1 MSKGLTKVMPYD
13 KAELMIETY
22 DPFLKQECIVKFP
35 DMETVF
41 KLLTADDNK
50 HGKGRV
56 SQHIDSL
63 SGDIY
68 TMYPSGYSRRFI
80 PDRNA
85 YYWNAPHTSGTARQE
100 AGRVDKNLPL
110 MIGLP
115 PNVTGIY
122 KPSRETR
129 YHGWSFIWEFKGRE
143 GEKPTSVSNFHVSW
157 NQTYTSA
164 SPRYKRSGA
173 LQPSK
178 ISPQCIEWY
187 PDSKGNG
194 MGPAFLNPQE
204 YQYAIDGMIIDPR
217 LFAMRYEMIY
227 LEEYVEPDKK
237 QVLLDIREDLD
248 NIKWL

>member
-1 MSKGLTKVMPYD
+1 MPYD

-41 KLLTADDNK
+41 KLLTEDDNK

-63 SGDIY
+63 SGYIY

-80 PDRNA
+80 PNRNA

-115 PNVTGIY
+115 PEITGIY
-122 KPSRETR
+122 KPYPYAKQIKNSSWT
-129 YHGWSFIWEFKGRE
+129 FIWPYEGRDC
-143 GEKPTSVSNFHVSW
+143 EKPTSVTNFHIVW

-164 SPRYKRSGA
+164 SSRYKISGA
-173 LQPSK
+173 LKPTK

-187 PDSKGNG
+187 PDTKGNG
-194 MGPAFLNPQE
+194 MGPAFLKPQE
-204 YQYAIDGMIIDPR
+204 YQYAIDGRIIDPK